1 MKKDGKTLN
10 AVTQKRLKD
19 FNWADYRMYNY
30 FKTKLDAESKYIK
43 HFISLYISFVRSHK
57 NRSS

>member
-43 HFISLYISFVRSHK
+43 ILFHYILFVPSHE
-57 NRSS
+57 NWSS